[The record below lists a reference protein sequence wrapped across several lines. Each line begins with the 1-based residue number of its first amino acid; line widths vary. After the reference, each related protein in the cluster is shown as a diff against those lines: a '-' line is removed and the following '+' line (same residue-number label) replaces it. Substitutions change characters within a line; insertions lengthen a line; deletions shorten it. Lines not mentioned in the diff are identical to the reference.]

1 MGGNLGDHKFERDGV
16 WELRVDYGPGYRV
29 YYSIEDGEIILLL
42 TGGNKKTQTADLD
55 KAVSYLQDFKKR
67 SKKMTTT
74 KNVKSQISKND
85 YPAAVDHN
93 AAMIEEL
100 RADPDYANAY
110 LANALEEINEPGGL
124 GGFLVALRQVIEA
137 RGGGPKPLKNL
148 ALPVRVSTA
157 HYPRTGTRP
166 SQHWHNLQ
174 Q

>member
-1 MGGNLGDHKFERDGV
+1 MRNAHWREQ
-16 WELRVDYGPGYRV
+16 
-29 YYSIEDGEIILLL
+29 
-42 TGGNKKTQTADLD
+42 KTQTADLD

-137 RGGGPKPLKNL
+137 RGGGG
-148 ALPVRVSTA
+148 RS
-157 HYPRTGTRP
+157 R
-166 SQHWHNLQ
+166 
-174 Q
+174 

>member
-1 MGGNLGDHKFERDGV
+1 
-16 WELRVDYGPGYRV
+16 
-29 YYSIEDGEIILLL
+29 
-42 TGGNKKTQTADLD
+42 
-55 KAVSYLQDFKKR
+55 
-67 SKKMTTT
+67 MTTT

-110 LANALEEINEPGGL
+110 LVNALEEINEPGGL

-137 RGGGPKPLKNL
+137 RGGVPKPLKNL
-148 ALPVRVSTA
+148 ALPVRVSTE